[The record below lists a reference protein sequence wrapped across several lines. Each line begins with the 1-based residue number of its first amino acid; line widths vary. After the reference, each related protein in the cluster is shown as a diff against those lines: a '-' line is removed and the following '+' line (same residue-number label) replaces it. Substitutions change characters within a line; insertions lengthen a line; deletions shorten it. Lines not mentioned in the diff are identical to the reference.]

1 MYSFALFV
9 HIVGAVLLFVLL
21 TIEGAGLRAGFATA
35 NVNRILGP
43 ISALAILVP
52 GLYMMAMGP
61 GWKAWVAVGIATW
74 FLIAVLGAATGI
86 SVMSGRMNNRAAT
99 ISWLIRIGLAL
110 AVVFDMTVKPGL
122 LVSITAV
129 LAGVIAG
136 AAASA
141 ARARLVP
148 SA

>member
-61 GWKAWVAVGIATW
+61 GWKAWVAVGFATW
-74 FLIAVLGAATGI
+74 LLIAVLGAATGI
-86 SVMSGRMNNRAAT
+86 SVMSGRMSNRAAM
-99 ISWLIRIGLAL
+99 ISWLIRIGMAVG
-110 AVVFDMTVKPGL
+110 VVFDMTVKPDL
-122 LVSITAV
+122 IVSVGAV
-129 LAGVIAG
+129 LAGVVAGG
-136 AAASA
+136 AATFIQARQVRSA
-141 ARARLVP
+141 
-148 SA
+148 